1 MTTNNAINSAAAA
14 SLTESGPIEVATA
27 AETTTGTD
35 AARAVS
41 PDGLS
46 GSDYGIR
53 VVEINVIEGATDVAT
68 GNKQGNFS
76 FRVPIE
82 LDGYNLVSVAAH
94 CETAGVTGN
103 FDIQI
108 RNATDTADM
117 LSTVMRIETTETD
130 TSTSAQPGTI
140 DTGNDDVVTADKIE
154 IDVDAVQSGTA
165 PKGLS
170 VTMGF
175 QNP

>member
-1 MTTNNAINSAAAA
+1 LATNNAINSASAA
-14 SLTESGPIEVATA
+14 STTESGPVEIATA

-35 AARAVS
+35 ATRAVS
-41 PDGLS
+41 PDGLA

-53 VVEINVIEGATDVAT
+53 IVQITVVEGTTDVAT
-68 GNKQGNFS
+68 GNKQGDYS

-82 LDGYNLVSVAAH
+82 LNGYNLVSVAAH
-94 CETAGVTGN
+94 CETAGTTGN

-117 LSTVMRIETTETD
+117 LSTVMRIETGETD

-140 DTGNDDVVTADKIE
+140 DTANDDVVTADKIE
-154 IDVDAVQSGTA
+154 IDVDSVQTTA
-165 PKGLS
+165 PKGLT

-175 QNP
+175 QQP

>member
-1 MTTNNAINSAAAA
+1 MTQNAINTSGLASA
-14 SLTESGPIEVATA
+14 S
-27 AETTTGTD
+27 ETTTGTD
-35 AARAVS
+35 ATKLVT
-41 PDGLS
+41 PDGLA
-46 GSDYGIR
+46 GSNFGIR
-53 VVEINVIEGATDVAT
+53 VVEITVIEGATAVAT
-68 GNKQGNFS
+68 GNKQGNYS

-82 LDGYNLVSVAAH
+82 MNGMNLVSVAAH

-140 DTGNDDVVTADKIE
+140 NTATDDVVTADKIE
-154 IDVDAVQSGTA
+154 IDVDAVQTGTA
-165 PKGLS
+165 PKGLT

-175 QNP
+175 QLP

>member
-1 MTTNNAINSAAAA
+1 MATINAVNNGGLASA
-14 SLTESGPIEVATA
+14 S
-27 AETTTGTD
+27 ETTTGTD
-35 AARAVS
+35 ATLVVT

-53 VVEINVIEGATDVAT
+53 VVEITIIEGDTTVAT

-82 LDGYNLVSVAAH
+82 MNGWNLVSIAAH
-94 CETAGVTGN
+94 CETAGTTGD

-117 LSTVMRIETTETD
+117 LSTVMQIETGETD

-140 DTGNDDVVTADKIE
+140 DTSNDDVVTADKIE
-154 IDVDAVQSGTA
+154 IDVDTVQSGTA
-165 PKGLS
+165 PKGLT

>member
-1 MTTNNAINSAAAA
+1 MVQITVI
-14 SLTESGPIEVATA
+14 
-27 AETTTGTD
+27 
-35 AARAVS
+35 
-41 PDGLS
+41 DGDTS
-46 GSDYGIR
+46 
-53 VVEINVIEGATDVAT
+53 VAT
-68 GNKQGNFS
+68 GNKQGDYS

-82 LDGYNLVSVAAH
+82 MNGWNLVSVAAH

-140 DTGNDDVVTADKIE
+140 DTANDDVVTADKIE

-165 PKGLS
+165 PKGLT

-175 QNP
+175 RLP

>member
-1 MTTNNAINSAAAA
+1 MVTQNSVDNAGIA
-14 SLTESGPIEVATA
+14 SSS
-27 AETTTGTD
+27 ETTTGTD
-35 AARAVS
+35 ATLVVS
-41 PDGLS
+41 PDGFA

-53 VVEINVIEGATDVAT
+53 VVEITIIEGATDVIT
-68 GNKQGNFS
+68 GNKQGNYS

-82 LDGYNLVSVAAH
+82 MNGWDLVSVAAH
-94 CETAGVTGN
+94 CETAGITGN

-140 DTGNDDVVTADKIE
+140 DGSNDDVVTADKIE

-165 PKGLS
+165 PKGLT

-175 QNP
+175 QLP